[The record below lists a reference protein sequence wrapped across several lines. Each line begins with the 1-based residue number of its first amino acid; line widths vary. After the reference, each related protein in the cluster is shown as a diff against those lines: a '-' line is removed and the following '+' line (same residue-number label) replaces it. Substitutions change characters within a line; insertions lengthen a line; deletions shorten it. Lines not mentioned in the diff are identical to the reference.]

1 MWLKCSTSR
10 MEKVN
15 NKKPGEIKF
24 NSLFYFTKHMQNSN
38 NYEGIIHELFCI
50 LCFRL

>member
-1 MWLKCSTSR
+1 

-15 NKKPGEIKF
+15 NKQAGEIKS
-24 NSLFYFTKHMQNSN
+24 NSTLYFTEHMHHSIVPMRN
-38 NYEGIIHELFCI
+38 NYEGIIHELFYI